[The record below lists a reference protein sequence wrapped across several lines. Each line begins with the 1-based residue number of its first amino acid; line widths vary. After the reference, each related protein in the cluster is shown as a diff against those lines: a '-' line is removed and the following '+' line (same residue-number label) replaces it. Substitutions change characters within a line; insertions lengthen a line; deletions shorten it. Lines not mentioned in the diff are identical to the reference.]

1 MIKKKIQTV
10 QCFGDLSFHPDIL
23 PAWTLPASNIK
34 LGIFAL
40 MVNHFNQYVISQHV
54 WLHLGSESGLDQHA
68 LQLTKVTK
76 NVVGKLLTNLSCKQI
91 RNLWCWWI
99 LQLKFLSKHGVAHLY
114 PMCPAVSVP
123 WHTGS
128 WHLWEGFVTEL
139 SVNVGCKAVK
149 IRTTTARAVSHH

>member
-54 WLHLGSESGLDQHA
+54 WLHLWSENGLDQHA

-76 NVVGKLLTNLSCKQI
+76 KKCGQKVADKPFLQTDQESLMLMNIAVEILIKAWRSSFVSSVSCSVCPLTHWVMASVGGICH
-91 RNLWCWWI
+91 W
-99 LQLKFLSKHGVAHLY
+99 
-114 PMCPAVSVP
+114 AVSEC
-123 WHTGS
+123 W
-128 WHLWEGFVTEL
+128 L
-139 SVNVGCKAVK
+139 
-149 IRTTTARAVSHH
+149 

>member
-34 LGIFAL
+34 LGIFTL
-40 MVNHFNQYVISQHV
+40 MVNHFNQYVISQHI
-54 WLHLGSESGLDQHA
+54 WLHLGSENVLDQHV

-76 NVVGKLLTNLSCKQI
+76 KMWSESCWQT
-91 RNLWCWWI
+91 
-99 LQLKFLSKHGVAHLY
+99 FLANRSGISDVDEYCSWNSYGVAHLY
-114 PMCPAVSVP
+114 PMCPAVFVP

-149 IRTTTARAVSHH
+149 IRTTTAQAVSHH